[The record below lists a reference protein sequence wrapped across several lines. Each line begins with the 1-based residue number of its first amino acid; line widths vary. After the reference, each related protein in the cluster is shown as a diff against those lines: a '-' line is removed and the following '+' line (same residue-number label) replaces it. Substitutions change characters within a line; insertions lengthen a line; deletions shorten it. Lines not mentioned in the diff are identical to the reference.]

1 MSLSDPYREILG
13 SMVLGVVLFS
23 LVFQG
28 LTLEFF
34 VKRVF
39 RDLGGLSL
47 KGILSRYLSLNW
59 AKFEL
64 ERMVKSGDVVKFLA
78 EDLKNRLS

>member
-1 MSLSDPYREILG
+1 LSDPYREILG

-34 VKRVF
+34 VRKAF
-39 RDLGGLSL
+39 KDLGGLSL